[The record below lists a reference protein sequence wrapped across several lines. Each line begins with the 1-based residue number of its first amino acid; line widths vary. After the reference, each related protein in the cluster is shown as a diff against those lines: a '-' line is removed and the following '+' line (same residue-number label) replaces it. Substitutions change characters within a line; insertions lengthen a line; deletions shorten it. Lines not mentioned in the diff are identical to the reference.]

1 MLSRP
6 ESRLRIAGII
16 GSKLNISKE
25 KVCITVEPKHQL
37 MAQIDRK
44 EENGE
49 KKNLFDCLRAGP
61 ALLPDVSAWHHAERA
76 GGLSGPSDS
85 GSKAD

>member
-1 MLSRP
+1 MALKQK
-6 ESRLRIAGII
+6 
-16 GSKLNISKE
+16 KL
-25 KVCITVEPKHQL
+25 
-37 MAQIDRK
+37 
-44 EENGE
+44 
-49 KKNLFDCLRAGP
+49 KKKKLLFDCLRAGP